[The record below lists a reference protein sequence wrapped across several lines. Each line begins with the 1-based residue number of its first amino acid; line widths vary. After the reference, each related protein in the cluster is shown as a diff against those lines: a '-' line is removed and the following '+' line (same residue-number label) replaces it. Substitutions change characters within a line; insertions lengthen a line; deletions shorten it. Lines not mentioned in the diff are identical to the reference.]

1 MGAAIANLRAARE
14 VAPITEEENLVLHI
28 KMGMAS
34 VPVSYPAFVEAC
46 NLHTA
51 IAEAMADSAGSVS
64 GLRALLGRLAQTYAP
79 GTS

>member
-1 MGAAIANLRAARE
+1 MDAAIATLRAARE
-14 VAPITEEENLVLHI
+14 VAKITEEENWVLHI
-28 KMGMAS
+28 KRGMAS